1 MDFPT
6 HELNSTSREALKNHQ
21 LSTIHFLEPMLTLF
35 TQPSTLQSIGH
46 NRITRLLF
54 GFTDDLRAANLPALL
69 VEHQNGNYVDHLAAF
84 LADHSRLPERL
95 RNTLLTL
102 ENAASETNHE
112 ALESIIQRCL
122 GGATLTGLP
131 LDRALEVWFSAPEE
145 LSQFQPPNPN
155 PDLNLLPDSQPGG
168 EARTETPH
176 TQSEQKPEESES
188 SHPQPLPS
196 QIENQKSET
205 CSPER
210 GFSTRSNDEPAI
222 APGAQNTTNEQ

>member
-6 HELNSTSREALKNHQ
+6 HELNSTSREALKTINYQ
-21 LSTIHFLEPMLTLF
+21 PSTIHFLEPMLTLF

-84 LADHSRLPERL
+84 LADPSRLPKRL

-102 ENAASETNHE
+102 ENTASETNHE
-112 ALESIIQRCL
+112 ALESIIQRRL

-145 LSQFQPPNPN
+145 LSQFATPPSNNITTHPPSADQKIENAIPLSSSPEERVGVRSRSPQNPN
-155 PDLNLLPDSQPGG
+155 S
-168 EARTETPH
+168 
-176 TQSEQKPEESES
+176 K
-188 SHPQPLPS
+188 
-196 QIENQKSET
+196 IE
-205 CSPER
+205 
-210 GFSTRSNDEPAI
+210 
-222 APGAQNTTNEQ
+222 

>member
-1 MDFPT
+1 
-6 HELNSTSREALKNHQ
+6 
-21 LSTIHFLEPMLTLF
+21 MLTLF

-102 ENAASETNHE
+102 ENTASETNHE
-112 ALESIIQRCL
+112 ALESIIQRRL

-145 LSQFQPPNPN
+145 LSQFATPPSNNITTHPPSADQKIENAIPLSSSPEERVGVRSRSPQNPN
-155 PDLNLLPDSQPGG
+155 S
-168 EARTETPH
+168 
-176 TQSEQKPEESES
+176 K
-188 SHPQPLPS
+188 
-196 QIENQKSET
+196 IENRK
-205 CSPER
+205 
-210 GFSTRSNDEPAI
+210 
-222 APGAQNTTNEQ
+222 